1 MEFFLPM
8 AKLPSATAQQK
19 GMNRQTGAWY
29 DPENVKAARAKFMA
43 HLGQHRPA
51 QPIEGPVRLVVKW
64 CYPASA
70 KHPVG
75 TWNTTKPD
83 TDNMIKLFKDCMTRC
98 CFWLDDAQ
106 VCSEIN
112 EKFYND
118 VPGIFVRV
126 EELSNS
132 QKG

>member
-1 MEFFLPM
+1 MALEFFLPM
-8 AKLPSATAQQK
+8 KKLPSATAQQK

-43 HLGQHRPA
+43 HLGRYRPLK
-51 QPIEGPVRLVVKW
+51 PIEGPVRLVVKW
-64 CYPASA
+64 CYPANE
-70 KHPVG
+70 KHPAG
-75 TWNTTKPD
+75 AWKTTKPD
-83 TDNMIKLFKDCMTRC
+83 TDNLVKLFKDCMTRC

-126 EELSNS
+126 EKL
-132 QKG
+132 